1 MYKPG
6 NMEPRKVIVAGLCV
20 MSTIYIILSVNPF
33 LLLPLSQEPIPQPQ
47 QPRLSHRKPLSRNRL
62 LAEHIRRL
70 RGPLSRMAVGLTEYH
85 DDDDDDHHHLSLCR
99 EEYLSQDKVRPV
111 NLNNM
116 GPKATG
122 TMKDMEKVHKKRIE
136 RVEAVCEKYKIS
148 HQYSVNPTEI
158 WKSFIFDTNNGF
170 AWCKNAKVVRNFDKS
185 LPRK

>member
-20 MSTIYIILSVNPF
+20 VSTMYIILSVNPF

-47 QPRLSHRKPLSRNRL
+47 QPRLSHRKPLSRKGVGL
-62 LAEHIRRL
+62 TEHIRHL
-70 RGPLSRMAVGLTEYH
+70 RRPLSRKAVGLTEYH
-85 DDDDDDHHHLSLCR
+85 HHDDDDHHLSLCR

-111 NLNNM
+111 YLNNK

-122 TMKDMEKVHKKRIE
+122 TMKDMERVHKKRIE

-148 HQYSVNPTEI
+148 HQYSVSPTEI

-170 AWCKNAKVVRNFDKS
+170 AWCKNAKVVRNFYKS